1 MKARIFLVALCVSL
15 LGGGYVYFS
24 AQHLPP
30 VVASHFVAGGAANGF
45 MPRGTY
51 VGLMVALTSGFS
63 LLLPVLASI
72 VDFVPPERFN
82 LPNRDYWLAE
92 ERRAD
97 TLAFLHWH
105 GAFLGVLLAAFL
117 CFVHW
122 LVLRANA
129 VQPPLF
135 PERTLITA
143 LPLFL
148 IVMAIWIGTL
158 FLRFRRPPDD
168 SDGGAGLARR
178 YRR

>member
-1 MKARIFLVALCVSL
+1 MKARIFLVALCVAIL
-15 LGGGYVYFS
+15 AGAFVYLS
-24 AQHLPP
+24 SSGLPP

-51 VGLMVALTSGFS
+51 VGLMVALASGFS
-63 LLLPVLASI
+63 LLLPVLVSM
-72 VDFVPPERFN
+72 VDSVPLERFN

-105 GAFLGVLLAAFL
+105 GAFLGVLIAAFL

-148 IVMAIWIGTL
+148 LVMAVWIGAL
-158 FLRFRRPPDD
+158 FLRFRRP
-168 SDGGAGLARR
+168 G
-178 YRR
+178 